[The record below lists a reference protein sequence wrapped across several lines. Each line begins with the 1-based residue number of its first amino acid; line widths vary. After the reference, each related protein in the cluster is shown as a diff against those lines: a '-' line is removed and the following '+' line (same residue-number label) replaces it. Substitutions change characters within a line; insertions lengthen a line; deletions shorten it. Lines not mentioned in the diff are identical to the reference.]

1 MERPFLRDVS
11 FYLMAGFWAFYIFW
25 RGQIRSIPFPANVP
39 LILFCLGTFFCR
51 NCLFRS
57 QIMIRLKLLH
67 QDQDPQPCLTRR
79 DFWVSTS
86 STFSSSTLSLDPYGG
101 VLVLDPDDLDPR
113 SGVIDPDS
121 SFLDP
126 DWSFLAGSFTTV
138 SRSDQTSHIRPDPQL
153 C

>member
-1 MERPFLRDVS
+1 
-11 FYLMAGFWAFYIFW
+11 
-25 RGQIRSIPFPANVP
+25 
-39 LILFCLGTFFCR
+39 
-51 NCLFRS
+51 
-57 QIMIRLKLLH
+57 MIRLKLLY
-67 QDQDPQPCLTRR
+67 QDQDPQPCLPRR

-86 STFSSSTLSLDPYGG
+86 STFSSSTVPVDPDRG
-101 VLVLDPDDLDPR
+101 VLVMDPDDLDPR
-113 SGVIDPDS
+113 SNVIDPDS